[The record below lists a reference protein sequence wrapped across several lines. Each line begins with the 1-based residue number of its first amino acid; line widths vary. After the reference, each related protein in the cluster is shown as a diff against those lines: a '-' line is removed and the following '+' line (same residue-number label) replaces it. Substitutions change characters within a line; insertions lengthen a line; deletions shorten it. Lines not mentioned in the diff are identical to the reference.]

1 MRKPEAVEQIREAV
15 NHAIFNLES
24 FSLEQLEKLRTIF
37 SEAADLV
44 RQRLALLPI
53 KSSAWTASQV
63 EQEGLVL
70 RKKETTEGIIG
81 TVDQNVR
88 RMFASMLENFLFEH
102 NKVFWRVQFPPAKV
116 INSPQFQ
123 ISNCNLSLSITPSS
137 GIYLHSADR
146 RLYKGR
152 WAFRVYNSRGQKIR
166 SLKFSEIFRK
176 KAGED
181 QMVNDSLQAL
191 IVCSIKSFK
200 PVETRKQEIHYS
212 GRSSRLEN
220 HPRRPSGSRAEKPPR
235 TILVNGIMNE
245 EWNGVWSWNGRDKQ
259 KNRPVYRGK
268 HPQQVLLWSNSRRV
282 WKFFDKDASGGKE
295 KPFELRALSTNGEKS
310 PLTCKWPRP
319 VKVSKLPE
327 HKVEEKVPMISSSLN
342 QHEPQG
348 DLLRSLSENVA
359 RAHQVTRTLSLSQ
372 IGLKERHSIGVVNNG
387 SSRGVRRHS
396 QRKSVKDKIL
406 LGHPS
411 TSPRTAKDD
420 MIAALSLTSPRKR
433 RCHSENRRRKKNNI
447 NNGSQ
452 ISSEGRCRT
461 TSNSSQLAIGEEVLV
476 NISTSQFEGVFVN
489 GKIVRK
495 AEKPNSYDVDIPNYK
510 MLGCAAWA
518 VDVPAHMIIKCGNLS
533 QPEVSEP
540 KKHDQEIKK
549 NEPGYT
555 SSHFQI
561 DKIEENPKRD
571 ILFERTISPRRQK
584 MSPSRE
590 SRLSPSRSYLQ
601 PGRKRHRH
609 NESIYSQI
617 PVKYEDSDGE
627 EPPPSKMDDF
637 DVICLNA
644 KKGLRPRDSLLVTS
658 PAMRTL
664 KGPALNDRMTKKR
677 NAIYMDFL
685 DTERVYV
692 QGLVK
697 LKNEFFDPIFDNNYT
712 PRMFKSQM
720 VDNVLKIST
729 LHKERFL
736 PALEKCYEKRSGIP
750 ELFSTFIKK
759 LEIYQDYVS
768 GYNAVMD
775 LVEGQRVTNERF
787 KKFLA
792 DKEKERESFYSYLIS
807 PVQRIPQYKLLLESL
822 LKATSEEHEEY
833 EQLKSAL
840 EKTQNLCMK
849 INEHQREIERK
860 SQLMQIQSQIQG
872 LPESLLDDMREYVTD
887 CLFKEVQKGLSF
899 RSKYRRLYL
908 FSDVLIMT
916 GGSGIFKSHH
926 PLESITIVQRS
937 PNKFTIMFKTKEVG
951 VPEKTFMHDDQAFVT
966 AFTTQLDH
974 VKMHHM
980 KSLVSEFDEAAS
992 ESD

>member
-1 MRKPEAVEQIREAV
+1 MRKHEPVEQIREAV

-24 FSLEQLEKLRTIF
+24 FSMEQLEKLRTIF

-44 RQRLALLPI
+44 RQRLALLPM
-53 KSSAWTASQV
+53 KSSAWTASKV
-63 EQEGLVL
+63 EQEGLSM
-70 RKKETTEGIIG
+70 RKKETSEGIIG

-102 NKVFWRVQFPPAKV
+102 NKVFWRVQFPPPKV
-116 INSPQFQ
+116 MNSPQFK

-137 GIYLHSADR
+137 GIYIHSADR

-166 SLKFSEIFRK
+166 SLKFSESFQK

-181 QMVNDSLQAL
+181 QIVKDSLQAL
-191 IVCSIKSFK
+191 LVCSIKTFK
-200 PVETRKQEIHYS
+200 PVESRKQEIHYS

-220 HPRRPSGSRAEKPPR
+220 HPRRPMGSRAEKPPR
-235 TILVNGIMNE
+235 KIMVTGIMNE
-245 EWNGVWSWNGRDKQ
+245 EWNGVYSWNGRDKQ

-268 HPQQVLLWSNSRRV
+268 LPQQVLLWSNSRRV
-282 WKFFDKDASGGKE
+282 WKFHDKDASGGKE

-310 PLTCKWPRP
+310 PLTCKWPKP
-319 VKVSKLPE
+319 VKVSKIPE
-327 HKVEEKVPMISSSLN
+327 HKVEEKVQMISSSLN

-348 DLLRSLSENVA
+348 ELLRSFNENVA
-359 RAHQVTRTLSLSQ
+359 RAQQVTRTLSLSQ
-372 IGLKERHSIGVVNNG
+372 IGVRERHSIGVVNNG
-387 SSRGVRRHS
+387 SSQRVRKHS
-396 QRKSVKDKIL
+396 QRKSVKDKML
-406 LGHPS
+406 FGHS
-411 TSPRTAKDD
+411 SPRTEKDD
-420 MIAALSLTSPRKR
+420 MIAALALSSPRKR

-447 NNGSQ
+447 SNGSQ
-452 ISSEGRCRT
+452 NGSEGRRN
-461 TSNSSQLAIGEEVLV
+461 TSNSSQLVIGEEVLV

-489 GKIVRK
+489 AKIVRK
-495 AEKPNSYDVDIPNYK
+495 KEKPNTYDVDIPNHK
-510 MLGCAAWA
+510 MLGCAPWA
-518 VDVPAHMIIKCGNLS
+518 LDVPAHMIIKCGNLS

-555 SSHFQI
+555 SSLWQI

-571 ILFERTISPRRQK
+571 IHVERTITPRRQK

-601 PGRKRHRH
+601 HGRKRHRH

-627 EPPPSKMDDF
+627 EPQPSKMDDF

-644 KKGLRPRDSLLVTS
+644 SKGLRQRESLLVAS
-658 PAMRTL
+658 PSMRTL
-664 KGPALNDRMTKKR
+664 KGPALDNRLTKKR

-697 LKNEFFDPIFDNNYT
+697 LKIEFFDPIFDNNCA

-729 LHKERFL
+729 LHKEKFL
-736 PALEKCYEKRSGIP
+736 PALEKCCEKRSGIP
-750 ELFSTFIKK
+750 ELFSTFLKK

-768 GYNAVMD
+768 GFNAVMD

-787 KKFLA
+787 KTFLA
-792 DKEKERESFYSYLIS
+792 DKEKQRESFYSYLIS

-822 LKATSEEHEEY
+822 LKATPEEHEEH
-833 EQLKSAL
+833 EKLKSAL

-916 GGSGIFKSHH
+916 GGKSIFKSHH
-926 PLESITIVQRS
+926 PLESITVVHRS

-974 VKMHHM
+974 VKMLHM
-980 KSLVSEFDEAAS
+980 KELVSEFDEAAS